1 MSADSFLQARQAQD
15 PSTPPE
21 VLDRLADQFP
31 ELHAALVANPGC
43 PEGTRA
49 WILQQSPGLRQA
61 YPPQL
66 LQQPVPTPSPVPV
79 RSGSSSGLLLAGLV
93 LLLVL
98 MLPIVAYVASILSSR
113 GVEEL
118 STGSSSQRDVTSD
131 LRSGSTPD
139 SDLPDKKE
147 TPKQLASPAPRTAVY
162 ADLVD
167 TPSENISCELYE
179 NSVSCS
185 ILTRTYKENGQQ
197 DCSSRLF
204 SITVS
209 HSRPTLACGEEFL
222 GVPGQHVTRLQYGSS
237 ARSEKYACTSRTTGM
252 TCWNQE
258 TGHGFTIYR
267 EGYDTF

>member
-1 MSADSFLQARQAQD
+1 M
-15 PSTPPE
+15 
-21 VLDRLADQFP
+21 
-31 ELHAALVANPGC
+31 
-43 PEGTRA
+43 
-49 WILQQSPGLRQA
+49 
-61 YPPQL
+61 

-131 LRSGSTPD
+131 LRSGSTLD

-147 TPKQLASPAPRTAVY
+147 TPKQLASPAPRAAVY

-167 TPSENISCELYE
+167 TPSENISCELTDY
-179 NSVSCS
+179 SVFCS
-185 ILTRTYKENGQQ
+185 ILTRTYKENGQA
-197 DCSSRLF
+197 DCPDHLF
-204 SITVS
+204 SVGVGS
-209 HSRPTLACGEEFL
+209 EQPGLLCGEELL
-222 GVPGQHVTRLQYGSS
+222 GVPGQHVTRRQYGSS
-237 ARSEKYACTSRTTGM
+237 ARSKSLTCTSEVRGM

-258 TGHGFTIYR
+258 TGRGFSGSQDSYT
-267 EGYDTF
+267 TF